1 MASLP
6 MERLWL
12 GILAALAAAML
23 YDLAVALQTLDART
37 VAAEHSLRPSLLQT
51 LVRRPRW
58 VVATMLGVLG
68 WPLQVVALLL
78 APLTVV
84 QPALSAGL
92 LLLLALGAKALGE
105 SPGRREVLSVVG
117 ITVGVAGLAWAAPEH
132 TTSHAGPGRL
142 VPALVV
148 LALLAVVPYLSERV
162 SGRGQGLAVVLGAG
176 CAYAFSGVSSK
187 LIADGLAAGQLLGP
201 ALWAV
206 ATGLAAV
213 VGLLSEM
220 TALQHRPATQVAP
233 LVFVVQVV
241 VPVALAPLLL
251 SESWSSTPLGG
262 GVVVAS
268 LAVVAAA
275 SAALGRSPKVAALL
289 AQPPASDPTGPAPSP
304 RS

>member
-6 MERLWL
+6 MDRLWL
-12 GILAALAAAML
+12 GILAALAAATL

-37 VAAEHSLRPSLLQT
+37 VPAEHSLRPSLLQT

-58 VVATMLGVLG
+58 LGATLLGVLG

-105 SPGRREVLSVVG
+105 SPGRREVLAVIG
-117 ITVGVAGLAWAAPEH
+117 ITVGVAGLAWAAPHH

-142 VPALVV
+142 VPVLTV
-148 LALLAVVPYLSERV
+148 LALLAVVPYLSERLA
-162 SGRGQGLAVVLGAG
+162 GRGQGLAVVLGAG

-187 LIADGLAAGQLLGP
+187 LIADGLSAGQLLGP

-206 ATGLAAV
+206 ATGLAALL
-213 VGLLSEM
+213 GLLSEM

-262 GVVVAS
+262 GAVVVS
-268 LAVVAAA
+268 LGIVAAA
-275 SAALGRSPKVAALL
+275 SAALGRSPAVAALL
-289 AQPPASDPTGPAPSP
+289 AQPPASEPTGPA
-304 RS
+304 